1 MMIGKLAIRCR
12 ARAKSTGAQCGNAPI
27 RGATGCRSDGA
38 NPAVRAAARRRTAE
52 QALRRGLVRWER
64 ERAEAAE
71 IRAAL
76 GPWADEE
83 VFTSSIARRW
93 GEPVVLRRIASEMR
107 AVARELIA
115 EAAAVDAEPH
125 SRRELFERE
134 SHQPA
139 QDDHQ

>member
-1 MMIGKLAIRCR
+1 MTSGKPAIRCR
-12 ARAKSTGAQCGNAPI
+12 ARAKSIRAQCGNAPI
-27 RGATGCRSDGA
+27 RGATVCRSHGA
-38 NPAVRAAARRRTAE
+38 NRAVRAAARRRTAE
-52 QALRRGLVRWER
+52 QELRRGLVRWER
-64 ERAEAAE
+64 ERPDATE

-83 VFTSSIARRW
+83 AVTSSIARRW
-93 GEPVVLRRIASEMR
+93 GEPVVLRRTASEMH
-107 AVARELIA
+107 AVARELIV
-115 EAAAVDAEPH
+115 EAPAVDAEPH